1 MINIISKQK
10 KMKNYIFIISSLL
23 ILSSCSSNDPAPIEY
38 SSNNAITHKN
48 NDVKVK
54 VKITQHSSIANDE
67 KDINQSSDEQK
78 NEQSEID
85 GFTIKTKRDETIE
98 NINNK
103 EYETRKNPEIVVKKP
118 IVPDQ
123 NLSEQL
129 ENELAEDKQDDNFL
143 NTETT
148 EITKTPEDNSDLID
162 IFKFSISPTNGKI
175 IKQFKQGSEGFEA
188 IIFGSPKGSLVK
200 SVSEGNVVFAGFDPK
215 FGNIVIIGYKDFQI
229 AYGYI
234 KELVVKTGSSVKTGD
249 IIGYIGD
256 IVNSKNSGLYFAIR
270 RNNIPIDPQTLLP

>member
-1 MINIISKQK
+1 
-10 KMKNYIFIISSLL
+10 MKNYIFIISSLL
-23 ILSSCSSNDPAPIEY
+23 ILTSCSSNDPAPIEY
-38 SSNNAITHKN
+38 LSNNAITHKS

-54 VKITQHSSIANDE
+54 VTITKHSSLPEDE
-67 KDINQSSDEQK
+67 KDINQASNEQN
-78 NEQSEID
+78 NEQSEMD
-85 GFTIKTKRDETIE
+85 GFTIKTKRDEKID
-98 NINNK
+98 NK
-103 EYETRKNPEIVVKKP
+103 EQDSKKDPEIVVKKP

-123 NLSEQL
+123 SLSEQL
-129 ENELAEDKQDDNFL
+129 ENELVEDKQDDNFL

-148 EITKTPEDNSDLID
+148 EIRKTKEDINSDLID
-162 IFKFSISPTNGKI
+162 IDKFSILPNNGKI
-175 IKQFKQGSEGFEA
+175 IKKFKQGSEGFEA
-188 IIFGSPKGSLVK
+188 IIFESPRGSLVK

-256 IVNSKNSGLYFAIR
+256 IVNSKNSGLYFAVR
-270 RNNIPIDPQTLLP
+270 KNNIPIDPETLLP